1 MNMSVVKKSKTSILL
16 RFSGD
21 DRFFFGGGGGVILSA
36 YFTIPVDILR
46 VEPNL
51 NWHDVEMKGTVL
63 LICVGLGVLWPG

>member
-1 MNMSVVKKSKTSILL
+1 MSVVKKSKTSILL

-21 DRFFFGGGGGVILSA
+21 DRDFFFFGEEGGGGVILSA

-51 NWHDVEMKGTVL
+51 N
-63 LICVGLGVLWPG
+63 

>member
-16 RFSGD
+16 RFSGN
-21 DRFFFGGGGGVILSA
+21 DRFFLGGGGGVILSA

-51 NWHDVEMKGTVL
+51 N
-63 LICVGLGVLWPG
+63 